1 VSSLRVRAEAS
12 DPARAGGAST
22 GTGRRAALARR
33 LLLSQP
39 QTAVGVGILAVFVIG
54 ALAAPYIAPDQP
66 TVQVGHVYAA
76 PSAAHWLGLDN
87 GGFDIASQLLYG
99 ARDSL
104 LVGFVASVVAMV
116 IGGGVGILS
125 GYVGGATDAVL
136 MRITDYFLVIPDI
149 PLMIVAAALFGQ
161 SQRNIIIIIGVIY
174 WTSAAR
180 LIRAQVKSV
189 RERVYVRRAR
199 AVGASNLRI
208 LATHVIPQVMPLLIA
223 NTVLMIANAIFAE
236 TYITFLGLG
245 NPSVISWGGM
255 IQNALDGGAIFYG
268 AWWAILPPG
277 LAVTVVVLAATMVG
291 QGMED
296 ALNPR
301 LKVGHLAVRRFRVRP
316 LYGELERE

>member
-1 VSSLRVRAEAS
+1 MSLLPVRAEGP
-12 DPARAGGAST
+12 DPALAGASAA
-22 GTGRRAALARR
+22 GSGRRVAVVRR
-33 LLLSQP
+33 VLLSQP
-39 QTAVGVGILAVFVIG
+39 QAAAGVGILAVFVIG
-54 ALAAPYIAPDQP
+54 ALAAPYIARYPPD
-66 TVQVGHVYAA
+66 VQVGRVYAP
-76 PSAAHWLGLDN
+76 PSPAHWLGLDN
-87 GGFDIASQLLYG
+87 GGFDVASQLLYG

-104 LVGFVASVVAMV
+104 LVGFVAAAVAMV
-116 IGGGVGILS
+116 IGGGIGILS

-161 SQRNIIIIIGVIY
+161 SQRNIVIIIGVIY

-180 LIRAQVKSV
+180 LVRAQVKSV

-208 LATHVIPQVMPLLIA
+208 LATHVIPQVAPLLIA

-255 IQNALDGGAIFYG
+255 IQNALDGGAIFYQ

-291 QGMED
+291 QGMEN

-301 LKVGHLAVRRFRVRP
+301 LKVGHLAARRFRVRP
-316 LYGELERE
+316 LHGELGRE